1 MKSILLSFIFAMLT
15 VNLFAQQQTFDIVS
29 YNAPKDWS
37 EKKGEGNITYSRID
51 GASWAQIA
59 IYQHRNCEGD
69 IQTDFD
75 KDWNELVASNK
86 TIDAPEKT
94 EPKTTD
100 GWTVMSGSG
109 VWKYNDAN
117 VATILT
123 VYSNNKIC
131 VAVLCNAT
139 AQPYLK
145 NYKDLIS
152 SLDIDAG
159 KIQETSNTGDNSNT
173 SIQEVNTN
181 NLSNSSV
188 VGIWVTNIAEDRGYI
203 NGFRMYTGGY
213 MRKEYQ
219 IKEDGTYI
227 FREKDWRAVNETIY
241 FVYESG
247 TWTMNGNKL
256 TITPKK
262 GKAGWWNKDNI
273 TNDVNKWGNFQK
285 AAAYKIQPASYTIEI
300 KTDSYYGNSIILNS
314 NKATERDGGQ
324 FNDPPYRFAYSQR
337 KETLIDNPP
346 GFKN

>member
-1 MKSILLSFIFAMLT
+1 MKPILLSFIFAMLT
-15 VNLFAQQQTFDIVS
+15 ANLFAQQQTFDIVS

-37 EKKGEGNITYSRID
+37 ENKGEGNISYSRID

-145 NYKDLIS
+145 DYKDLIAS
-152 SLDIDAG
+152 VDLDASTISKDSANE
-159 KIQETSNTGDNSNT
+159 ITS
-173 SIQEVNTN
+173 TN
-181 NLSNSSV
+181 NPAISGSWSYSIPQSAFGSS
-188 VGIWVTNIAEDRGYI
+188 ITGYST
-203 NGFRMYTGGY
+203 RQYTFNN
-213 MRKEYQ
+213 
-219 IKEDGTYI
+219 DGSY
-227 FREKDWRAVNETIY
+227 K
-241 FVYESG
+241 FVYKVFSSTMNVLLLQYESG
-247 TWTMNGNKL
+247 NYSVNGNQI
-256 TITPKK
+256 TISPAS
-262 GKAGWWNKDNI
+262 GSDEEWSKDNVHP
-273 TNDVNKWGNFQK
+273 DQWGKLLKTGKRKLEKVTYTFTLQYFSGIK
-285 AAAYKIQPASYTIEI
+285 ETDLILQAAKP
-300 KTDSYYGNSIILNS
+300 
-314 NKATERDGGQ
+314 TEREGAFGSMQDFPNGWAFKPCNAQ
-324 FNDPPYRFAYSQR
+324 N
-337 KETLIDNPP
+337 NPMIELP
-346 GFKN
+346 ER